1 MILLGLILIVVAA
14 GAGTLLFLAAQQ
26 ATDRIRLE
34 ARAYTASIAAPRPAD
49 RWCRGDRSAVA
60 GPADGRGSIRRKARR
75 RREAKELQRQAELD
89 AEARRRQREGPP

>member
-26 ATDRIRLE
+26 ATDPIRLE
-34 ARAYTASIAAPRPAD
+34 ALGVTANIQPLALLIAGA
-49 RWCRGDRSAVA
+49 AVIVLLWL
-60 GPADGRGSIRRKARR
+60 GLLMVRGSIRRKARR

-89 AEARRRQREGPP
+89 ARGTP